1 MAIDLNK
8 VTGFEAA
15 QAEKKKEHSTKLT
28 NDMDTDAFMKLF
40 LEQLKNQDPTAPME
54 TDKIIS
60 QTAQLTQ
67 VEMQEENKKAMK
79 EVASAM
85 KSTQETN
92 ASLRDFQGQMKKSLE
107 ELDKGMKESA
117 KSMAQAAQSNSMNT
131 VSMIGKIAETDVMGI
146 DFKGDKVNFSL
157 YFDDK
162 IDASK
167 GKASIEILDKNN
179 DIVKTISLDSKNN
192 QKGYLDF
199 SWDGVDNNGKQ
210 VPKGNYKIVAKY
222 NLDEHTNKYNETRF
236 GRGEI
241 QSIIFDKGVPL
252 MRLGELVLPLKSAM
266 EFYPPHAINQ
276 NKSLEALKQEV
287 KSLDEAL
294 AAKPVDVI
302 DSKLAAKDTLKEVPL
317 SKANL
322 ADNISHKTSPVM
334 PDKSASSTK
343 PLDAIAP
350 HTTHSLRDLA
360 QEEGIRK
367 IEELNKKQAQ
377 EAKKH
382 SANSPKVA
390 DTTSSDSN
398 TSSDKDPLSS
408 IKNPLNISP
417 LSSSLQSQVKV

>member
-15 QAEKKKEHSTKLT
+15 QAEKKKESSHKLT
-28 NDMDTDAFMKLF
+28 NGMDTDAFMKLF

-107 ELDKGMKESA
+107 DLDKGMKESVA
-117 KSMAQAAQSNSMNT
+117 SMAQAAQSNSLNT
-131 VSMIGKIAETDVMGI
+131 VSMIGKIAETDVMGV

-179 DIVKTISLDSKNN
+179 DIVKTIPLDSKNN
-192 QKGYLDF
+192 QKGYIDF
-199 SWDGVDNNGKQ
+199 TWDGKDDNGKQ

-241 QSIIFDKGVPL
+241 QSIIFDKGTPL
-252 MRLGELVLPLKSAM
+252 MRLGELVLPLKSAI
-266 EFYPPHAINQ
+266 EFYPHHAINQ
-276 NKSLEALKQEV
+276 NKSLEDLKQEV
-287 KSLDEAL
+287 SSIDKSLDT
-294 AAKPVDVI
+294 KPLESMDSNPKMESKT
-302 DSKLAAKDTLKEVPL
+302 DSKDIPL
-317 SKANL
+317 PSANL
-322 ADNISHKTSPVM
+322 AASLPKTSHEEAKISNPL
-334 PDKSASSTK
+334 DTSTK
-343 PLDAIAP
+343 PQ
-350 HTTHSLRDLA
+350 TTKSPRDLA

-382 SANSPKVA
+382 SASNTQVA
-390 DTTSSDSN
+390 STQNSDSE
-398 TSSDKDPLSS
+398 TSKDPLSS

-417 LSSSLQSQVKV
+417 LSSSLQSQAKI